1 MAQAAKSGLQEGLG
15 EKDKWA
21 NHGMWPLEKFT
32 EMNQVWERGRG
43 KLKYSTLD

>member
-1 MAQAAKSGLQEGLG
+1 MAQAAKSGFQEGLG

>member
-21 NHGMWPLEKFT
+21 NHGMWPLETIETRSLGKR
-32 EMNQVWERGRG
+32 ERQVEE
-43 KLKYSTLD
+43 